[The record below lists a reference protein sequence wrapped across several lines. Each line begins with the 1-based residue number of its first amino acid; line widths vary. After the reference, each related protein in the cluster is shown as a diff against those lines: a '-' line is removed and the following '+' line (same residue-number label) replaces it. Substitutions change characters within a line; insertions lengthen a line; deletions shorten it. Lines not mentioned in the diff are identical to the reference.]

1 LQTEDKARIARLEQ
15 LLDELQQENAQL
27 KTDVEGL
34 RVAIRTLVSEAFGV
48 FDAIERQTEAGKMR
62 MERTLGRPFTDMK
75 LVDELFRD
83 TATRALDG

>member
-1 LQTEDKARIARLEQ
+1 
-15 LLDELQQENAQL
+15 
-27 KTDVEGL
+27 
-34 RVAIRTLVSEAFGV
+34 V

-75 LVDELFRD
+75 LGDELFRD

>member
-1 LQTEDKARIARLEQ
+1 
-15 LLDELQQENAQL
+15 
-27 KTDVEGL
+27 
-34 RVAIRTLVSEAFGV
+34 V